1 MPICAMCGEEVEE
14 VTKCKTCGE
23 KFCVDCGDV
32 ESKQCVYCLE
42 DDDDDWDDSDEEDDD
57 W

>member
-1 MPICAMCGEEVEE
+1 MPMCAMCGEEVEH

-23 KFCVDCGDV
+23 KFCADCGEV
-32 ESKQCVYCLE
+32 ESKQCIYCLE
-42 DDDDDWDDSDEEDDD
+42 DDEVIVVDDDEDED